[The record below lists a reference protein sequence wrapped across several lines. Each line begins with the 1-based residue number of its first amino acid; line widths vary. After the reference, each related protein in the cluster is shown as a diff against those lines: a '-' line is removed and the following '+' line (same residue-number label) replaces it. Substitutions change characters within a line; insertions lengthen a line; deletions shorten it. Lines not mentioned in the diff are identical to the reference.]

1 MIAPGGG
8 KVLNR
13 RSIVSQPLLNLRM
26 SQQNKRIFEFGP
38 YSIDTL
44 NRQLMRDGEVVPL
57 KAKAVDTLLLLIEHN
72 GDVVEKD
79 DLMQALWPDSFVEE
93 ANLTQNIYTLRKAL
107 GGDYI
112 ETIPRRGYRFIAPVK
127 EPANGSPDVIVIQER
142 TRTSVSY
149 EVENGVGP
157 AEALEIAK
165 VIDVT
170 SQVVRELPAAR
181 QARSSLRWFLV
192 GLALIAI
199 IVAGVTVFLRLR
211 IRSPF
216 ASVKLTKL
224 TTTGKAVKAAISP
237 DGKYVAYVLNDSGQQ
252 GVWLRQ
258 LVTGTELQIVSPEQT
273 DIYGL
278 TFTRDGNYVFYVSQK
293 QNLLAVLYQ
302 VPTLGG
308 APDKLIED
316 VDSPVTFSPDNRQMA
331 FLRFSPGK
339 ASIVIA
345 NTNGTAERVLVTTLQ
360 SDAVRIGPNGVL
372 PPAWSPDGSIIAAPV
387 SINAT
392 QWNQT
397 IYGYR
402 TTDGAQ
408 VQITTNHWPALGR
421 IEWLPDGSGLL
432 ATIVETEANSDQQI
446 WIVPYQKGEAR
457 RITNDLT
464 DYRDVSVTAD
474 ARTIL
479 TIQSE
484 KKANIWLAATADLD
498 HPKQL
503 TSTSYDGLNGVT
515 WTPDGRL
522 VYTSWIGGEQNVWIT
537 DPNGGS
543 PKQLTSHAGFNE
555 QPVVSPD
562 GRYIVFLSNRNNHEH
577 LWRVDIDGRNPI
589 ELTHGTSDRQAT
601 FTPDGQAIIYRT
613 LVPPS
618 LRRVSINGGQ
628 ETTFLAKASFDPN
641 VSPDGKTV
649 ACGYRPQPAAKNQIA
664 LIDASGGEPKTVHDF
679 PACYGRMRWMPD
691 GNGLAY
697 AARQQG
703 VGNIWV
709 QPLDG
714 SAPKQLTHWSAN
726 PIFSFGWSPDGK
738 WLAYASG
745 SITSDV
751 VVISDQRQ

>member
-1 MIAPGGG
+1 
-8 KVLNR
+8 
-13 RSIVSQPLLNLRM
+13 M
-26 SQQNKRIFEFGP
+26 SKQNKRIFEFGP
-38 YSIDTL
+38 FSIDTV
-44 NRQLMRDGEVVPL
+44 NRQLLRDGEVVPL
-57 KAKAVDTLLLLIEHN
+57 KAKAVETLLLLIESN

-112 ETIPRRGYRFIAPVK
+112 ETIPRRGYRFTAQVK
-127 EPANGSPDVIVIQER
+127 KGGNGAADVIVIQEK

-149 EVENGVGP
+149 EVEDEPEPPEPSVL
-157 AEALEIAK
+157 AAK

-170 SQVVRELPAAR
+170 PQVVRELPAAIPP
-181 QARSSLRWFLV
+181 RSSLRWLWF
-192 GLALIAI
+192 GLALTAIA
-199 IVAGVTVFLRLR
+199 VAVVAIFLRLR
-211 IRSPF
+211 SHPPF
-216 ASVKLTKL
+216 ESVKLTKF

-252 GVWLRQ
+252 SVWLRQ
-258 LVTGTELQIVSPEQT
+258 LATGTGLQIVPPEQT

-293 QNLLAVLYQ
+293 QNLLGMLYQ

-308 APDKLIED
+308 ASDKLIED

-331 FLRFSPGK
+331 FLRFSPGQ

-345 NTNGTAERVLVTTLQ
+345 NINGTDERVLVTTRQ

-372 PPAWSPDGSIIAAPV
+372 PPAWSPDGNIIAAPV
-387 SINAT
+387 SINST

-408 VQITTNHWPALGR
+408 VQITTSQWPALGR

-432 ATIVETEANSDQQI
+432 ATIIESEASSEQQI
-446 WIVPYQKGEAR
+446 WIVPYPKGDAR

-474 ARTIL
+474 ARTIV

-484 KKANIWLAATADLD
+484 KKANIWLASTADLE

-503 TSTSYDGLNGVT
+503 TSTSYDGLNGVA

-522 VYTSWIGGEQNVWIT
+522 VYTSWINGEQNIWIT
-537 DPNGGS
+537 DPNVGS

-577 LWRVDIDGRNPI
+577 LWRMDIDGRNPI
-589 ELTHGTSDRQAT
+589 ELTHGTSDKQPT
-601 FTPDGQAIIYRT
+601 FTTDGQAVIYRA
-613 LVPPS
+613 LSPPN
-618 LRRVSINGGQ
+618 LFRVSINDGQ
-628 ETTFLAKASFDPN
+628 PTRFVDQPTFDPN
-641 VSPDGKTV
+641 VSPDGKTI

-664 LIDASGGEPKTVHDF
+664 LIDASGGEPKPIHDF
-679 PACYGRMRWMPD
+679 PAYYGRLRWMPD
-691 GNGLAY
+691 GSGLAY

-714 SAPKQLTHWSAN
+714 SAPRQLTHWSVN
-726 PIFSFGWSPDGK
+726 PIFSFGWSRDGK

-751 VVISDQRQ
+751 VVITDQKQ